1 MSLGTP
7 RQHQNICAIL
17 KSAMSTIDDLR
28 RKRDRLTDD
37 VRAEEWSP
45 LESQKCPAVKKDGL
59 ICAAPARHGGFCL
72 FHSPLGQD
80 GRSKGGVSSSTVSR
94 LERKLPPRHKELADK
109 IIDMMGKVADGKASP
124 TQLSALASA
133 AKVVLS
139 IYNLG
144 ETAMAD
150 IEERVSLSAEVESLA
165 KAAQQKTENEAEG
178 RSRYPAYC
186 RCCEECDECSETC
199 ECECGCDD
207 TPGGEDCSCQC
218 APCSHKA
225 ASSPG

>member
-1 MSLGTP
+1 
-7 RQHQNICAIL
+7 
-17 KSAMSTIDDLR
+17 MSTIDDLR

-37 VRAEEWSP
+37 VRAEEWNP

-80 GRSKGGVSSSTVSR
+80 GRSKGGVSSSTISR
-94 LERKLPPRHKELADK
+94 LERKLPPRHRELADK
-109 IIDMMGKVADGKASP
+109 ITDMMGKVADGKVNPA
-124 TQLSALASA
+124 QLSALASA

-139 IYNLG
+139 IYSSG
-144 ETAMAD
+144 EAAMAD

-186 RCCEECDECSETC
+186 RCCEECDECSKTC